1 MWSFTT
7 RAKHLLASH
16 FVTTDYGHMD
26 ILDDSQW
33 DPLAFIENAM
43 CKKCTDPRDQM
54 RRTVGGLIVSF

>member
-1 MWSFTT
+1 MEFYNEGKAPT
-7 RAKHLLASH
+7 SH